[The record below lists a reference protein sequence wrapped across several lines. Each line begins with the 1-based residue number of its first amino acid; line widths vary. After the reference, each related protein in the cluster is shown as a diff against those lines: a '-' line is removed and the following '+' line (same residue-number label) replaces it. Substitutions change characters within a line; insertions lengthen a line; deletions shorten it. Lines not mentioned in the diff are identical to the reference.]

1 VENVIIK
8 FTADTTGLQ
17 PAVEQLKLIGKITDE
32 DARKIDEI
40 NQSQAKYLNTLKAT
54 TKEAGNFGDEM
65 ASIKAE
71 IQAGILEGVAEHFA
85 EMGKEM
91 EGAGKKSKTLKQELK
106 ELKTQ
111 IASGGLDAKQL
122 SEATKRAAELTDHLG
137 DVNQKIKALSS
148 DTKRIDAVVEGFR
161 GLAAGVAITQGA
173 IGLLG
178 GENEKVEKTLLKVQ
192 SAMALLTGIQEI
204 ANLAT
209 GEGILK
215 TTYLSV
221 AQRLAGKSA
230 TIMGVEIS
238 AAMAAATA
246 GISLIIAGI
255 AYLVVEMS
263 STEDSAKKIQ
273 ERLGKMYEKDAD
285 VYANVLK
292 KRQQLLQ
299 GSKDGELKALQ
310 IGYDQE
316 FRERKRAQ
324 KETGQSQ
331 KSFDAE
337 TKVNIELFNKQK
349 DDINTKYSDKE
360 KKDLKEKE
368 DEKLKIA
375 AKAQEEANKIALEN
389 VGLTE
394 ELRKNYYK
402 QLDIQI
408 EFNKTSQ
415 EIDDMYAKISQDK
428 RYQTS
433 EEIFSEIQK
442 QLKEQED
449 FAKNKAEIDI
459 AQTEQL
465 KKNTYKQLDIQK
477 EYQKSSLEIDEIYSR
492 IASEGRY
499 QTSEEIYAQV
509 EKELKDYEDL
519 KKKQTDIDTKYL
531 EEKAKKEEEY
541 RQLAK
546 QTALQMLENTASFAF
561 SQIEQN
567 LQQET
572 DLKVAAAE
580 EEQRKQLEGR
590 ELSASQQQAIER
602 NTQREIGRIKTEA
615 ARKQRQADITQAAV
629 NGAIAITRAYATMV
643 DPISA
648 SIVAIGI
655 GVTTGLQIAAIKNQ
669 PIPKFAK
676 GTKGVEGHGTDTS
689 DSILAY
695 LSKGE
700 MVIPTKTKESYF
712 PALDLIFDKKVSPS
726 IANELL
732 LEASKGNYNISHDY
746 NSPVYVNSSV
756 AIDYDKLDRLF
767 SKNKSTTNINMDESG
782 FRKFLITE
790 NGKNEYL
797 NKKFRK

>member
-1 VENVIIK
+1 MENVIIK

-17 PAVEQLKLIGKITDE
+17 PAVEQLKLIGKITEE

-161 GLAAGVAITQGA
+161 GLAGGVSVVTGA
-173 IGLLG
+173 MGLLG
-178 GENEKVEKTLLKVQ
+178 SENKELEKTLLKTQ
-192 SAMALLTGIQEI
+192 SAMAVLQGVQEL

-209 GEGILK
+209 GEGIVKNYALAA
-215 TTYLSV
+215 SERV
-221 AQRLAGKSA
+221 AAVASKVL
-230 TIMGVEIS
+230 GVEI
-238 AAMAAATA
+238 AASMAIATG
-246 GISLIIAGI
+246 GISLAVAALAFFIVN
-255 AYLVVEMS
+255 LDKSE
-263 STEDSAKKIQ
+263 EQAKKVQ
-273 ERLGKMYEKDAD
+273 ERMQKMYENDKTIYEAITQKRLE
-285 VYANVLK
+285 NLK
-292 KRQQLLQ
+292 KT
-299 GSKDGELKALQ
+299 KEGELKALELAYNMQ
-310 IGYDQE
+310 HEADLKNFGKGLMDQKAYNAKFQFQLE
-316 FRERKRAQ
+316 QYNAAKEEINQKWDEKEAKKLKEQQDKKAKLKASADAEALKKAEEEARKRA
-324 KETGQSQ
+324 E
-331 KSFDAE
+331 AE
-337 TKVNIELFNKQK
+337 
-349 DDINTKYSDKE
+349 
-360 KKDLKEKE
+360 
-368 DEKLKIA
+368 
-375 AKAQEEANKIALEN
+375 AKATEEANKRAMED
-389 VGLTE
+389 V
-394 ELRKNYYK
+394 
-402 QLDIQI
+402 DS
-408 EFNKTSQ
+408 TS
-415 EIDDMYAKISQDK
+415 
-428 RYQTS
+428 
-433 EEIFSEIQK
+433 
-442 QLKEQED
+442 
-449 FAKNKAEIDI
+449 
-459 AQTEQL
+459 QL
-465 KKNTYKQLDIQK
+465 KKNYYKQLDIQK

-519 KKKQTDIDTKYL
+519 KKKQSDIDTKYL

-541 RQLAK
+541 RELAK
-546 QTALQMLENTASFAF
+546 QTAFQMLENTASFAF

-572 DLKVAAAE
+572 DLKIAAAE

-676 GTKGVEGHGTDTS
+676 GTKGVEGPGTDTS

-756 AIDYDKLDRLF
+756 AIDYDKLDKLF

>member
-1 VENVIIK
+1 MENVIIK

-17 PAVEQLKLIGKITDE
+17 PAVEQLKLIGKITEE

-65 ASIKAE
+65 ASIKSE

-161 GLAAGVAITQGA
+161 GLAGGVSVVTGA
-173 IGLLG
+173 MGLLG
-178 GENEKVEKTLLKVQ
+178 SENKELEKTLLKTQ
-192 SAMALLTGIQEI
+192 SAMAMLQGVQEL

-209 GEGILK
+209 GEGIVKNYALAA
-215 TTYLSV
+215 SERV
-221 AQRLAGKSA
+221 AAVASKVL
-230 TIMGVEIS
+230 GVEI
-238 AAMAAATA
+238 AASMAIATG
-246 GISLIIAGI
+246 GISLAVAALAFFIVN
-255 AYLVVEMS
+255 LDKSE
-263 STEDSAKKIQ
+263 EQAKKVQ
-273 ERLGKMYEKDAD
+273 ERMQKMYENDKTIYEAITQKRLE
-285 VYANVLK
+285 NLK
-292 KRQQLLQ
+292 KT
-299 GSKDGELKALQ
+299 KEGELKALELAYNMQ
-310 IGYDQE
+310 HEADLKNFGKGLMDQKTYNAKFQFQLE
-316 FRERKRAQ
+316 QYNAAKEEINQKWDEKEAKKLKDQQDKKAKVKASADAEALKKAEEEARKRA
-324 KETGQSQ
+324 E
-331 KSFDAE
+331 AE
-337 TKVNIELFNKQK
+337 
-349 DDINTKYSDKE
+349 
-360 KKDLKEKE
+360 
-368 DEKLKIA
+368 
-375 AKAQEEANKIALEN
+375 AKATEEANKRAMED
-389 VGLTE
+389 V
-394 ELRKNYYK
+394 
-402 QLDIQI
+402 DA
-408 EFNKTSQ
+408 TS
-415 EIDDMYAKISQDK
+415 
-428 RYQTS
+428 
-433 EEIFSEIQK
+433 
-442 QLKEQED
+442 
-449 FAKNKAEIDI
+449 
-459 AQTEQL
+459 QL
-465 KKNTYKQLDIQK
+465 KKNYYKQLDIQK

-531 EEKAKKEEEY
+531 EEKAKKEEQY
-541 RQLAK
+541 RQLAQ
-546 QTALQMLENTASFAF
+546 QTAIQILENTASFAF

-602 NTQREIGRIKTEA
+602 NTQREIARIKTEA
-615 ARKQRQADITQAAV
+615 ARKQRQADVIQAGI
-629 NGAIAITRAYATMV
+629 NGAIAITKAYATM

-648 SIVAIGI
+648 SIAAIGI
-655 GVTTGLQIAAIKNQ
+655 ATLTALQIASIKNQ
-669 PIPKFAK
+669 PLPKFAK
-676 GTKGVEGHGTDTS
+676 GTKGVEGPGTDTS

>member
-17 PAVEQLKLIGKITDE
+17 PAVEQLKLIGKITEE

-161 GLAAGVAITQGA
+161 GLAGGVSVVTGA
-173 IGLLG
+173 MGLLG
-178 GENEKVEKTLLKVQ
+178 SENKELEKTLLKTQ
-192 SAMALLTGIQEI
+192 SAMALLQGVQEL

-209 GEGILK
+209 GEGIVKNYALAA
-215 TTYLSV
+215 SERV
-221 AQRLAGKSA
+221 AAVASKVL
-230 TIMGVEIS
+230 GVEI
-238 AAMAAATA
+238 AASMAIATG
-246 GISLIIAGI
+246 GISLAVAALAFFIVN
-255 AYLVVEMS
+255 LDKSE
-263 STEDSAKKIQ
+263 EQAKKVQ
-273 ERLGKMYEKDAD
+273 ERMQKMYENDKTIYEAITQKRLE
-285 VYANVLK
+285 NLK
-292 KRQQLLQ
+292 KT
-299 GSKDGELKALQ
+299 KEGELKALELAYNMQ
-310 IGYDQE
+310 HEADLKNFGKGLMDQKAYNAKFQFQLE
-316 FRERKRAQ
+316 QYNAAKEEINQKWDEKEAKKLKEQQDKKAKVKASADAEALKKAEEEARKRA
-324 KETGQSQ
+324 E
-331 KSFDAE
+331 AE
-337 TKVNIELFNKQK
+337 
-349 DDINTKYSDKE
+349 
-360 KKDLKEKE
+360 
-368 DEKLKIA
+368 
-375 AKAQEEANKIALEN
+375 AKATEEANKRAMED
-389 VGLTE
+389 V
-394 ELRKNYYK
+394 
-402 QLDIQI
+402 DA
-408 EFNKTSQ
+408 TS
-415 EIDDMYAKISQDK
+415 
-428 RYQTS
+428 
-433 EEIFSEIQK
+433 
-442 QLKEQED
+442 
-449 FAKNKAEIDI
+449 
-459 AQTEQL
+459 QL
-465 KKNTYKQLDIQK
+465 KKNYYKQLDIQK

-519 KKKQTDIDTKYL
+519 KKKQSDIDTKYL

-541 RQLAK
+541 RKLAQ
-546 QTALQMLENTASFAF
+546 QTAFQMLENAAAF
-561 SQIEQN
+561 TFNTIEQN

-602 NTQREIGRIKTEA
+602 NTQREIARIKTEA
-615 ARKQRQADITQAAV
+615 ARKQRQADVVQASI
-629 NGAIAITRAYATMV
+629 NGAIAITKAYATM

-648 SIVAIGI
+648 SIAAVGI
-655 GVTTGLQIAAIKNQ
+655 ATLTALQIASIKNQ

-676 GTKGVEGHGTDTS
+676 GTKGVEGPGTDTS

>member
-1 VENVIIK
+1 MENVIIK

-17 PAVEQLKLIGKITDE
+17 PAVDQLKLLGKISEE
-32 DARKIDEI
+32 DAKKIDEI

-54 TKEAGNFGDEM
+54 TKEAGNFSNEI
-65 ASIKAE
+65 SQLKSE
-71 IQAGILEGVAEHFA
+71 IQAGVLEGVAEHFA

-106 ELKTQ
+106 ELKAQ

-192 SAMALLTGIQEI
+192 SAMALLTGIQEV

-230 TIMGVEIS
+230 TIMGVEIT

-246 GISLIIAGI
+246 GISLIVAGI

-263 STEDSAKKIQ
+263 STEKSAKQIQ
-273 ERLGKMYEKDAD
+273 ERLGKMYEKDAE

-299 GSKDGELKALQ
+299 GSKEGELKALQ
-310 IGYDQE
+310 VGYDQE

-337 TKVNIELFNKQK
+337 TKVNIELFNKQR
-349 DDINTKYSDKE
+349 DEINQKWNEKE
-360 KKDLKEKE
+360 KKDLKDQQDKKA
-368 DEKLKIA
+368 KLKEKADAEALRKAEEEAQKKAEAI
-375 AKAQEEANKIALEN
+375 AKAEEEANKRAIEN
-389 VGLTE
+389 VG
-394 ELRKNYYK
+394 
-402 QLDIQI
+402 
-408 EFNKTSQ
+408 
-415 EIDDMYAKISQDK
+415 A
-428 RYQTS
+428 
-433 EEIFSEIQK
+433 
-442 QLKEQED
+442 
-449 FAKNKAEIDI
+449 
-459 AQTEQL
+459 TEQL
-465 KKNTYKQLDIQK
+465 QKNYYKQLDIQK
-477 EYQKSSLEIDEIYSR
+477 EYQKSSLEIDDMYAR
-492 IASEGRY
+492 IQSEGRY
-499 QTSEEIYAQV
+499 KTSEEIYGQI

-519 KKKQTDIDTKYL
+519 KKKQTDIDDKYL
-531 EEKAKKEEEY
+531 EEKAKKEEQY
-541 RQLAK
+541 RELAK
-546 QTALQMLENTASFAF
+546 QTALQMLENTAAFAF
-561 SQIEQN
+561 DQIEQN

-572 DLKVAAAE
+572 ELKIAAAE
-580 EEQRKQLEGR
+580 EELKKQMEGR
-590 ELSASQQQAIER
+590 ELSVAQQQALER
-602 NTQREIGRIKTEA
+602 QSQREIAKIKSDA
-615 ARKQRQADITQAAV
+615 ARKQRQADIVQASV
-629 NGAIAITRAYATMV
+629 NGALAVTKAFATM

-648 SIVAIGI
+648 SIAAIGI
-655 GVTTGLQIAAIKNQ
+655 GITTGLQIAAIKNQ
-669 PIPKFAK
+669 PLPKFAK
-676 GTKGVEGHGTDTS
+676 GTKGVEGGGTDTS

-732 LEASKGNYNISHDY
+732 IEASKGNYNISNDY
-746 NSPVYVNSSV
+746 NNPVYVNSSV
-756 AIDYDKLDRLF
+756 AIDYDRLDKLF
-767 SKNKSTTNINMDESG
+767 SRNKSTTNINMDEAG
-782 FRKFLITE
+782 FRKYVIAE
-790 NGKNEYL
+790 NVKTEYL
-797 NKKFRK
+797 NARFRK

>member
-17 PAVEQLKLIGKITDE
+17 PAVEQLKLIGKITEE

-161 GLAAGVAITQGA
+161 GLAGGVSVVTGA
-173 IGLLG
+173 MGLLG
-178 GENEKVEKTLLKVQ
+178 SENKELEKTLLKTQ
-192 SAMALLTGIQEI
+192 SAMAVLQGVQEL

-209 GEGILK
+209 GEGIVKNYALAA
-215 TTYLSV
+215 SERV
-221 AQRLAGKSA
+221 AAVASKVL
-230 TIMGVEIS
+230 GVEI
-238 AAMAAATA
+238 AASMAIATG
-246 GISLIIAGI
+246 GISLAVAALAFFIVN
-255 AYLVVEMS
+255 LDKSE
-263 STEDSAKKIQ
+263 EQAKKVQ
-273 ERLGKMYEKDAD
+273 ERMQKMYENDKTIYEAITQKRLE
-285 VYANVLK
+285 NLK
-292 KRQQLLQ
+292 KT
-299 GSKDGELKALQ
+299 KEGELKALELAYNMQ
-310 IGYDQE
+310 HEADLKNFGKGLMDQKAYNAKFQFQLE
-316 FRERKRAQ
+316 QYNAAKEEINQKWDEKEAKKLKEQQDKKAKLKASADAEALKKAEEEARKRA
-324 KETGQSQ
+324 E
-331 KSFDAE
+331 AE
-337 TKVNIELFNKQK
+337 
-349 DDINTKYSDKE
+349 
-360 KKDLKEKE
+360 
-368 DEKLKIA
+368 
-375 AKAQEEANKIALEN
+375 AKATEEANKRAMED
-389 VGLTE
+389 V
-394 ELRKNYYK
+394 
-402 QLDIQI
+402 DS
-408 EFNKTSQ
+408 TS
-415 EIDDMYAKISQDK
+415 
-428 RYQTS
+428 
-433 EEIFSEIQK
+433 
-442 QLKEQED
+442 
-449 FAKNKAEIDI
+449 
-459 AQTEQL
+459 QL
-465 KKNTYKQLDIQK
+465 KKNYYKQLDIQK

-519 KKKQTDIDTKYL
+519 KKKQSDIDTKYL

-541 RQLAK
+541 RELAK
-546 QTALQMLENTASFAF
+546 QTAFQMLENTASFAF

-572 DLKVAAAE
+572 DLKIAAAE

-676 GTKGVEGHGTDTS
+676 GTKGVEGPGTDTS

-756 AIDYDKLDRLF
+756 AIDYDKLDKLF

>member
-17 PAVEQLKLIGKITDE
+17 PAVEQLKLIGKITEE

-161 GLAAGVAITQGA
+161 GLAGGVSVVTGA
-173 IGLLG
+173 MGLLG
-178 GENEKVEKTLLKVQ
+178 SENKELEKTLLKTQ
-192 SAMALLTGIQEI
+192 SAMALLQGVQEL

-209 GEGILK
+209 GEGIVKNYALAA
-215 TTYLSV
+215 SERV
-221 AQRLAGKSA
+221 AAVASKVL
-230 TIMGVEIS
+230 GVEI
-238 AAMAAATA
+238 AASMAIATG
-246 GISLIIAGI
+246 GISLAVAALAFFIVN
-255 AYLVVEMS
+255 LDKSE
-263 STEDSAKKIQ
+263 EQAKKVQ
-273 ERLGKMYEKDAD
+273 ERMQKMYENDKTIYEAITQKRLE
-285 VYANVLK
+285 NLK
-292 KRQQLLQ
+292 KT
-299 GSKDGELKALQ
+299 KEGELKALELAYNMQ
-310 IGYDQE
+310 HEADLKNFGKGLMDQKAYNAKFQFQLE
-316 FRERKRAQ
+316 QYNAAKEEINQKWDEKEAKKLKEQQDKKAKVKASADAEALKKAEEEARKRA
-324 KETGQSQ
+324 E
-331 KSFDAE
+331 AE
-337 TKVNIELFNKQK
+337 
-349 DDINTKYSDKE
+349 
-360 KKDLKEKE
+360 
-368 DEKLKIA
+368 
-375 AKAQEEANKIALEN
+375 AKATEEANKRAMED
-389 VGLTE
+389 V
-394 ELRKNYYK
+394 
-402 QLDIQI
+402 DA
-408 EFNKTSQ
+408 TS
-415 EIDDMYAKISQDK
+415 
-428 RYQTS
+428 
-433 EEIFSEIQK
+433 
-442 QLKEQED
+442 
-449 FAKNKAEIDI
+449 
-459 AQTEQL
+459 QL
-465 KKNTYKQLDIQK
+465 KKNYYKQLDIQK

-519 KKKQTDIDTKYL
+519 KKKQSDIDTKYL

-541 RQLAK
+541 RKLAQ
-546 QTALQMLENTASFAF
+546 QTAFQMLENAAAF
-561 SQIEQN
+561 TFNTIEQN

-602 NTQREIGRIKTEA
+602 NTQREIARIKTEA
-615 ARKQRQADITQAAV
+615 ARKQRQADVVQASI
-629 NGAIAITRAYATMV
+629 NGAIAITKAYATM

-648 SIVAIGI
+648 SIAAVGI
-655 GVTTGLQIAAIKNQ
+655 ATLTGLQIAAIKNQ

-676 GTKGVEGHGTDTS
+676 GTKGVEGPGTDTS

>member
-17 PAVEQLKLIGKITDE
+17 PAVEQLKLIGKITEE

-91 EGAGKKSKTLKQELK
+91 EGAGKKSKTLKQELR
-106 ELKTQ
+106 ELKQQ

-122 SEATKRAAELTDHLG
+122 SEATKRAAELEDHLG
-137 DVNQKIKALSS
+137 DVQQKIKALSS
-148 DTKRIDAVVEGFR
+148 DTKRIDGVVEGFR
-161 GLAAGVAITQGA
+161 ALAAGVAITQGA

-192 SAMALLTGIQEI
+192 SAMALLTGVQEI
-204 ANLAT
+204 AKLVTDEN
-209 GEGILK
+209 ILK

-230 TIMGVEIS
+230 TIMGVEIT

-299 GSKDGELKALQ
+299 GSKEGELKALK

-316 FRERKRAQ
+316 FRERLRAQ

-337 TKVNIELFNKQK
+337 TRVNLELYNKQR
-349 DDINTKYSDKE
+349 DEINKKWDEKE
-360 KKDLKEKE
+360 KKDLKDQQEKKAKVKATADAE
-368 DEKLKIA
+368 ALKKA
-375 AKAQEEANKIALEN
+375 EEEARKRAEAEAKATEEANKRAMED
-389 VGLTE
+389 V
-394 ELRKNYYK
+394 
-402 QLDIQI
+402 DS
-408 EFNKTSQ
+408 TS
-415 EIDDMYAKISQDK
+415 
-428 RYQTS
+428 
-433 EEIFSEIQK
+433 
-442 QLKEQED
+442 
-449 FAKNKAEIDI
+449 
-459 AQTEQL
+459 QL
-465 KKNTYKQLDIQK
+465 KKNYYKQLDIQK

-541 RQLAK
+541 RQLAQ
-546 QTALQMLENTASFAF
+546 QTAFQILENTASFAF

-590 ELSASQQQAIER
+590 ELSAAQQQAIER
-602 NTQREIGRIKTEA
+602 NTQREIARIKTEA
-615 ARKQRQADITQAAV
+615 ARKQRQADVVQASI
-629 NGAIAITRAYATMV
+629 NGAIAITKAYATM

-648 SIVAIGI
+648 SIAAVGI
-655 GVTTGLQIAAIKNQ
+655 ATLTGLQIAAIKNQ

-676 GTKGVEGHGTDTS
+676 GTKGVEGPGTDTS

>member
-17 PAVEQLKLIGKITDE
+17 PAVEQLKLIGKITEE

-148 DTKRIDAVVEGFR
+148 DTKRIDGVVEGFR
-161 GLAAGVAITQGA
+161 ALAAGVAITQGA

-192 SAMALLTGIQEI
+192 SAMALLTGVQEI
-204 ANLAT
+204 AKLVTDEN
-209 GEGILK
+209 ILK

-299 GSKDGELKALQ
+299 GSKEGELKALK

-316 FRERKRAQ
+316 FRERLRAQ

-337 TKVNIELFNKQK
+337 TRVNLELYNKQR
-349 DDINTKYSDKE
+349 DEINKKWDEKE
-360 KKDLKEKE
+360 KKDLKDQQEKKAKVKATADAE
-368 DEKLKIA
+368 ALKKA
-375 AKAQEEANKIALEN
+375 EEEARKRAEAEAKATEEANKRAMED
-389 VGLTE
+389 V
-394 ELRKNYYK
+394 
-402 QLDIQI
+402 DS
-408 EFNKTSQ
+408 TS
-415 EIDDMYAKISQDK
+415 
-428 RYQTS
+428 
-433 EEIFSEIQK
+433 
-442 QLKEQED
+442 
-449 FAKNKAEIDI
+449 
-459 AQTEQL
+459 QL
-465 KKNTYKQLDIQK
+465 KKNYYKQLDIQK

-541 RQLAK
+541 RQLAQ
-546 QTALQMLENTASFAF
+546 QTAFQMLENAAAF
-561 SQIEQN
+561 TFSTIEQN

-602 NTQREIGRIKTEA
+602 NTQREIARIKTEA
-615 ARKQRQADITQAAV
+615 ARKQRQADVVQASI
-629 NGAIAITRAYATMV
+629 NGAIAITKAYATM

-648 SIVAIGI
+648 SIAAVGI
-655 GVTTGLQIAAIKNQ
+655 ATLTTLQIAAIKNQ

-676 GTKGVEGHGTDTS
+676 GTKGVEGPGTDTS

>member
-1 VENVIIK
+1 MENVIIK

-17 PAVEQLKLIGKITDE
+17 PAVDQLKLLGKISEE
-32 DARKIDEI
+32 DAKKIDEI

-54 TKEAGNFGDEM
+54 TKEAGNFSNEI
-65 ASIKAE
+65 SQLKSE
-71 IQAGILEGVAEHFA
+71 IQAGVLEGVAEHFA

-106 ELKTQ
+106 ELKAQ

-204 ANLAT
+204 SNLAT

-230 TIMGVEIS
+230 TIMGVEIT

-246 GISLIIAGI
+246 GISLLIAGV
-255 AYLVVEMS
+255 AYLVTELS
-263 STEDSAKKIQ
+263 STEKSAKQIQ
-273 ERLGKMYEKDAD
+273 ERLGKMYEKDAE

-299 GSKDGELKALQ
+299 GSQEGELKALKLA
-310 IGYDQE
+310 YDQE

-337 TKVNIELFNKQK
+337 TATNIELFNKQK
-349 DDINTKYSDKE
+349 DDIITKYAEKE

-375 AKAQEEANKIALEN
+375 AKAQEEANRIALEN

-433 EEIFSEIQK
+433 EEIYSEIQK

-449 FAKNKAEIDI
+449 FAKSKAEIDV
-459 AQTEQL
+459 ASTEQI
-465 KKNTYKQLDIQK
+465 KKNAYKQLDIQT
-477 EYQKSSLEIDEIYSR
+477 EYNKSVEEIDNMYAR
-492 IASEGRY
+492 IAAEGRY
-499 QTSEEIYAQV
+499 KTSEEIYAQI
-509 EKELKDYEDL
+509 EKELKEYEDL
-519 KKKQTDIDTKYL
+519 KKKQGEVDTKYL
-531 EEKAKKEEEY
+531 EEKAKKEEQY
-541 RQLAK
+541 RELAK
-546 QTALQMLENTASFAF
+546 QTALQMLENSAAFAF
-561 SQIEQN
+561 DQIEQN

-572 DLKVAAAE
+572 ELKIAAAE
-580 EEQRKQLEGR
+580 EELKKQMEGR
-590 ELSASQQQAIER
+590 ELSAAQQQALER
-602 NTQREIGRIKTEA
+602 QSQREIAKIKSDA
-615 ARKQRQADITQAAV
+615 ARKQRQADIVQASV
-629 NGAIAITRAYATMV
+629 NGALAITKAFATM

-648 SIVAIGI
+648 SIAAVGIGI
-655 GVTTGLQIAAIKNQ
+655 TTGLQIAAIKNQ
-669 PIPKFAK
+669 PLPKFAK
-676 GTKGVEGHGTDTS
+676 GTKGVEGPGTDTS

-732 LEASKGNYNISHDY
+732 IEASKGNYNISNDY
-746 NSPVYVNSSV
+746 NNPVYVNSSV
-756 AIDYDKLDRLF
+756 AIDYDRLDKLF
-767 SKNKSTTNINMDESG
+767 SRNKSTTNINMDEAG
-782 FRKFLITE
+782 FRKYVIAE
-790 NGKNEYL
+790 NVKTEYL
-797 NKKFRK
+797 NARFRK

>member
-1 VENVIIK
+1 MENVIIK

-17 PAVEQLKLIGKITDE
+17 PAVDQLKLLGKISEE

-54 TKEAGNFGDEM
+54 TKEAGNFSNEI
-65 ASIKAE
+65 SQLKSE
-71 IQAGILEGVAEHFA
+71 IQAGVLEGVAEHFA

-91 EGAGKKSKTLKQELK
+91 EVAGKKSKTLKQELK
-106 ELKTQ
+106 ELKSQ

-204 ANLAT
+204 SNLAT

-230 TIMGVEIS
+230 TIMGVEIT

-263 STEDSAKKIQ
+263 STEKSAKQIQ
-273 ERLGKMYEKDAD
+273 ERLGKMYEKDAE

-299 GSKDGELKALQ
+299 GSKEGELKALQ

-331 KSFDAE
+331 KSFDAD
-337 TKVNIELFNKQK
+337 TKVNIELFNKQR
-349 DDINTKYSDKE
+349 DEINQKWNDKE
-360 KKDLKEKE
+360 KKDLKDQQDKKA
-368 DEKLKIA
+368 KLKEKSDAEALRKAEEEAQKKAEAI
-375 AKAQEEANKIALEN
+375 AKAEEEANKRAMED
-389 VGLTE
+389 VG
-394 ELRKNYYK
+394 
-402 QLDIQI
+402 
-408 EFNKTSQ
+408 
-415 EIDDMYAKISQDK
+415 A
-428 RYQTS
+428 
-433 EEIFSEIQK
+433 
-442 QLKEQED
+442 
-449 FAKNKAEIDI
+449 
-459 AQTEQL
+459 TEQL
-465 KKNTYKQLDIQK
+465 QKNYYKQLDIQK
-477 EYQKSSLEIDEIYSR
+477 EYQKSSLEIDEMYAR
-492 IASEGRY
+492 IQAEGRY
-499 QTSEEIYAQV
+499 KTSEEIYGQI

-519 KKKQTDIDTKYL
+519 KKKQTDIDDKYL
-531 EEKAKKEEEY
+531 EEKAKKEAQY
-541 RQLAK
+541 RELAK
-546 QTALQMLENTASFAF
+546 QTALQMLENTAAF
-561 SQIEQN
+561 TFDQIEQN

-580 EEQRKQLEGR
+580 EEMQRQLQGR
-590 ELSASQQQAIER
+590 ELSAAQQQAIER
-602 NTQREIGRIKTEA
+602 QSQREIAKIKTDA
-615 ARKQRQADITQAAV
+615 ARKQRQADIVQAAV

-648 SIVAIGI
+648 SIAAIGI
-655 GVTTGLQIAAIKNQ
+655 GITTGLQIAAIKNQ
-669 PIPKFAK
+669 PLPKFAK
-676 GTKGVEGHGTDTS
+676 GTKGVEGAGTDTS

-732 LEASKGNYNISHDY
+732 IEASKGNYNISNDY
-746 NSPVYVNSSV
+746 NNPVYVNTS
-756 AIDYDKLDRLF
+756 APIDYERLDKLF
-767 SKNKSTTNINMDESG
+767 SKNKSTTNINMDEVG
-782 FRKFLITE
+782 FRKFVISE
-790 NGKNEYL
+790 NVKTEYL
-797 NKKFRK
+797 NARFRK

>member
-1 VENVIIK
+1 
-8 FTADTTGLQ
+8 
-17 PAVEQLKLIGKITDE
+17 
-32 DARKIDEI
+32 
-40 NQSQAKYLNTLKAT
+40 
-54 TKEAGNFGDEM
+54 
-65 ASIKAE
+65 
-71 IQAGILEGVAEHFA
+71 
-85 EMGKEM
+85 MGKEM

-285 VYANVLK
+285 VYANVLQ
-292 KRQQLLQ
+292 KRAQLLQ
-299 GSKDGELKALQ
+299 GSNDGELKALKLL
-310 IGYDQE
+310 YDQQ
-316 FRERKRAQ
+316 FRERLRAQ

-337 TKVNIELFNKQK
+337 TRVNLELYNKQR
-349 DDINTKYSDKE
+349 DEINKKWDEKE
-360 KKDLKEKE
+360 KKDLKDQQEKKAKVKATADAE
-368 DEKLKIA
+368 ALKKA
-375 AKAQEEANKIALEN
+375 EEEARKRAEAEAKATEEANKRAMED
-389 VGLTE
+389 V
-394 ELRKNYYK
+394 
-402 QLDIQI
+402 DS
-408 EFNKTSQ
+408 TS
-415 EIDDMYAKISQDK
+415 
-428 RYQTS
+428 
-433 EEIFSEIQK
+433 
-442 QLKEQED
+442 
-449 FAKNKAEIDI
+449 
-459 AQTEQL
+459 QL
-465 KKNTYKQLDIQK
+465 KKNYYKQLDIQK

-499 QTSEEIYAQV
+499 QTSEEIYGQV

-519 KKKQTDIDTKYL
+519 KKKQTEIDTKYL

-541 RQLAK
+541 RQLAQ
-546 QTALQMLENTASFAF
+546 QTAFQMLENATAFTF
-561 SQIEQN
+561 STIEQN

-615 ARKQRQADITQAAV
+615 ARKQRQADVVQASI
-629 NGAIAITRAYATMV
+629 NGAIAITKAYATM

-648 SIVAIGI
+648 SIAAVGI
-655 GVTTGLQIAAIKNQ
+655 ATLTGLQIAAIKNQ

-676 GTKGVEGHGTDTS
+676 GTKGVEGPGTDTS

>member
-1 VENVIIK
+1 MENVIIK

-17 PAVEQLKLIGKITDE
+17 PAVDQLKLLGKITDE

-40 NQSQAKYLNTLKAT
+40 NQSQARYLNTLKKT
-54 TKEAGNFGDEM
+54 TQEAGNFSDEM
-65 ASIKAE
+65 SHLKNE

-85 EMGKEM
+85 EMGVEM
-91 EGAGKKSKTLKQELK
+91 EKTAKKGKTLKQELRD
-106 ELKTQ
+106 LKTQ

-137 DVNQKIKALSS
+137 DVNDKIKALSS

-161 GLAAGVAITQGA
+161 GLAAGVAVTQGA
-173 IGLLG
+173 IGLMG
-178 GENEKVEKTLLKVQ
+178 DENKDLEKTLLKVQ
-192 SAMALLTGIQEI
+192 SAMAVLTGVQEL
-204 ANLAT
+204 AKLAT
-209 GEGILK
+209 DK
-215 TTYLSV
+215 NALSNLFLSTSEK
-221 AQRLAGKSA
+221 LAGKSA
-230 TIMGVEIS
+230 TVMGVEIS
-238 AAMAAATA
+238 AATAVATA
-246 GISLIIAGI
+246 GISLLVAGLAFLI
-255 AYLVVEMS
+255 TEMDNAGGRS
-263 STEDSAKKIQ
+263 Q
-273 ERLGKMYEKDAD
+273 QMNERLSKGYERDLEIYEK
-285 VYANVLK
+285 VLNRK
-292 KRQQLLQ
+292 LEKLKTSR
-299 GSKDGELKALQ
+299 DGELAALKITYDREQKEAERKYIKEGGTSEAFWKLQESSLEEYKYNVAEINKKWDEKEKNKLKEQQEKKAKLKA
-310 IGYDQE
+310 ISDAAALKKAE
-316 FRERKRAQ
+316 EEARKRA
-324 KETGQSQ
+324 E
-331 KSFDAE
+331 AE
-337 TKVNIELFNKQK
+337 
-349 DDINTKYSDKE
+349 
-360 KKDLKEKE
+360 
-368 DEKLKIA
+368 
-375 AKAQEEANKIALEN
+375 AKATEEANKRAMED
-389 VGLTE
+389 V
-394 ELRKNYYK
+394 
-402 QLDIQI
+402 DA
-408 EFNKTSQ
+408 TS
-415 EIDDMYAKISQDK
+415 
-428 RYQTS
+428 
-433 EEIFSEIQK
+433 
-442 QLKEQED
+442 
-449 FAKNKAEIDI
+449 
-459 AQTEQL
+459 QL
-465 KKNTYKQLDIQK
+465 KKNYYKQLDIQK

-541 RQLAK
+541 RKLAQ
-546 QTALQMLENTASFAF
+546 QTAIQILENTASFAF

-572 DLKVAAAE
+572 DLKIAAAE

-602 NTQREIGRIKTEA
+602 NTQREIARIKTEA
-615 ARKQRQADITQAAV
+615 ARKQRQADVVQASI
-629 NGAIAITRAYATMV
+629 NGAIAITKAYATM

-648 SIVAIGI
+648 SIAAVGI
-655 GVTTGLQIAAIKNQ
+655 ATLTGLQIAAIKNQ

-676 GTKGVEGHGTDTS
+676 GTKGVEGPGTDTS

>member
-1 VENVIIK
+1 MENVIIK

-17 PAVEQLKLIGKITDE
+17 PAVDQLKLLGKITDE

-40 NQSQAKYLNTLKAT
+40 NQSQARYLNTLKKT
-54 TKEAGNFGDEM
+54 TQEAGNFSDEM
-65 ASIKAE
+65 SHLKNE

-85 EMGKEM
+85 EMGVEM
-91 EGAGKKSKTLKQELK
+91 EKTAKKGKTLKQELK
-106 ELKTQ
+106 DLKTQ

-137 DVNQKIKALSS
+137 DVNDKIKALSS

-161 GLAAGVAITQGA
+161 GLAAGVAVTQGA
-173 IGLLG
+173 IGLMG
-178 GENEKVEKTLLKVQ
+178 DENKDLEKTLLKVQ
-192 SAMALLTGIQEI
+192 SAMAVLTGVQEL
-204 ANLAT
+204 AKLAT
-209 GEGILK
+209 DK
-215 TTYLSV
+215 NALSNLFLSTSEK
-221 AQRLAGKSA
+221 LAGKSA
-230 TIMGVEIS
+230 TVMGVEIS
-238 AAMAAATA
+238 AATAVATA
-246 GISLIIAGI
+246 GISLLVAGL
-255 AYLVVEMS
+255 AYLIMEMDNAGGRS
-263 STEDSAKKIQ
+263 QEMN
-273 ERLGKMYEKDAD
+273 ERLSKGYERDLEIYEK
-285 VYANVLK
+285 VLNRK
-292 KRQQLLQ
+292 LEKLKTSR
-299 GSKDGELKALQ
+299 DGELAALKISYDREQKEAERKYIKEGGTSEAFWKLQESNLEEYKYNVAEINKKWDEKEKNKLKEQQEKTAKLKAISDAAALKKA
-310 IGYDQE
+310 E
-316 FRERKRAQ
+316 EEARKRA
-324 KETGQSQ
+324 E
-331 KSFDAE
+331 AE
-337 TKVNIELFNKQK
+337 
-349 DDINTKYSDKE
+349 
-360 KKDLKEKE
+360 
-368 DEKLKIA
+368 
-375 AKAQEEANKIALEN
+375 AKATEEANKRAMED
-389 VGLTE
+389 V
-394 ELRKNYYK
+394 
-402 QLDIQI
+402 DA
-408 EFNKTSQ
+408 TS
-415 EIDDMYAKISQDK
+415 
-428 RYQTS
+428 
-433 EEIFSEIQK
+433 
-442 QLKEQED
+442 
-449 FAKNKAEIDI
+449 
-459 AQTEQL
+459 QL
-465 KKNTYKQLDIQK
+465 KKNYYKQLDIQK

-519 KKKQTDIDTKYL
+519 KKKQSDIDTKYL

-541 RQLAK
+541 RKLAQ
-546 QTALQMLENTASFAF
+546 QTAFQMLENAAAF
-561 SQIEQN
+561 TFSTIEQN

-602 NTQREIGRIKTEA
+602 NTQREIARIKTEA
-615 ARKQRQADITQAAV
+615 ARKQRQADVVQAGI
-629 NGAIAITRAYATMV
+629 NGAIAITKAYATM

-648 SIVAIGI
+648 SIAAVGI
-655 GVTTGLQIAAIKNQ
+655 ATLTALQIASIKNQ

-676 GTKGVEGHGTDTS
+676 GTKGVEGPGTDTS

>member
-1 VENVIIK
+1 MENVIIK

-17 PAVEQLKLIGKITDE
+17 PAVDQLKLLGKITDE

-91 EGAGKKSKTLKQELK
+91 EKTGKKTKTLKQELR
-106 ELKTQ
+106 ELKQQ

-122 SEATKRAAELTDHLG
+122 SEATKRAAELEDHLG

-148 DTKRIDAVVEGFR
+148 DTKRIDGVVEGFR
-161 GLAAGVAITQGA
+161 ALAAGVAITQGA

-192 SAMALLTGIQEI
+192 SAMALLTGVQEI
-204 ANLAT
+204 AKLVTDEN
-209 GEGILK
+209 ILK

-221 AQRLAGKSA
+221 AQGLAGKSA
-230 TIMGVEIS
+230 KIMGFEIT

-299 GSKDGELKALQ
+299 GSKEGELKALQ

-316 FRERKRAQ
+316 FRERLRAQ

-337 TKVNIELFNKQK
+337 TRVNLELYNKQR
-349 DDINTKYSDKE
+349 DEINKKWDEKE
-360 KKDLKEKE
+360 KKDLKDQQDKKAKVKATADAEA
-368 DEKLKIA
+368 LKKA
-375 AKAQEEANKIALEN
+375 EEEARKRAEAEAKATEEANKRAMED
-389 VGLTE
+389 V
-394 ELRKNYYK
+394 
-402 QLDIQI
+402 DS
-408 EFNKTSQ
+408 TS
-415 EIDDMYAKISQDK
+415 
-428 RYQTS
+428 
-433 EEIFSEIQK
+433 
-442 QLKEQED
+442 
-449 FAKNKAEIDI
+449 
-459 AQTEQL
+459 QL
-465 KKNTYKQLDIQK
+465 KKNYYKQLDIQK

-499 QTSEEIYAQV
+499 QTSEEIYSQV

-541 RQLAK
+541 RQLAQ
-546 QTALQMLENTASFAF
+546 QTAFQMLENAAAF
-561 SQIEQN
+561 TFSTIEQN

-580 EEQRKQLEGR
+580 AEMQMQLEGR
-590 ELSASQQQAIER
+590 ELSAAQQQAIER
-602 NTQREIGRIKTEA
+602 KTQAEINRIKTDA
-615 ARKQRQADITQAAV
+615 ARKQRQADIVQAGI
-629 NGAIAITRAYATMV
+629 NGALAITKAYATM

-648 SIVAIGI
+648 SIAAIGI
-655 GVTTGLQIAAIKNQ
+655 GVTTGLQVAAIKNA
-669 PIPKFAK
+669 PLPRFAK
-676 GTKGVEGHGTDTS
+676 GTKGVEGPGTKTS

-700 MVIPTKTKESYF
+700 MVIPTDTKESYF

-732 LEASKGNYNISHDY
+732 LEASKGNYNISTDY
-746 NSPVYVNSSV
+746 NNPVYVTNTTP
-756 AIDYDKLDRLF
+756 IDYNKLDKLF
-767 SKNKSTTNINMDESG
+767 SKNKSVTNINMDESG

-790 NGKNEYL
+790 NVKTEYL
-797 NKKFRK
+797 NKRFRK

>member
-1 VENVIIK
+1 
-8 FTADTTGLQ
+8 
-17 PAVEQLKLIGKITDE
+17 
-32 DARKIDEI
+32 
-40 NQSQAKYLNTLKAT
+40 
-54 TKEAGNFGDEM
+54 
-65 ASIKAE
+65 
-71 IQAGILEGVAEHFA
+71 
-85 EMGKEM
+85 
-91 EGAGKKSKTLKQELK
+91 
-106 ELKTQ
+106 
-111 IASGGLDAKQL
+111 
-122 SEATKRAAELTDHLG
+122 
-137 DVNQKIKALSS
+137 
-148 DTKRIDAVVEGFR
+148 
-161 GLAAGVAITQGA
+161 
-173 IGLLG
+173 
-178 GENEKVEKTLLKVQ
+178 
-192 SAMALLTGIQEI
+192 LLTGVQEI

-209 GEGILK
+209 GDGIVK

-285 VYANVLK
+285 VYANVLQ
-292 KRQQLLQ
+292 KRAQLLQ
-299 GSKDGELKALQ
+299 GSNDGELKALKLL
-310 IGYDQE
+310 YDQQ
-316 FRERKRAQ
+316 FRERLRAQ

-337 TKVNIELFNKQK
+337 TRVNLELYNKQR
-349 DDINTKYSDKE
+349 DEINKKWDEKE
-360 KKDLKEKE
+360 KKDLKDQQEKKAKVKATADAE
-368 DEKLKIA
+368 ALKKA
-375 AKAQEEANKIALEN
+375 EEEARKRAEAEAKATEEANKRAMED
-389 VGLTE
+389 V
-394 ELRKNYYK
+394 
-402 QLDIQI
+402 DS
-408 EFNKTSQ
+408 TS
-415 EIDDMYAKISQDK
+415 
-428 RYQTS
+428 
-433 EEIFSEIQK
+433 
-442 QLKEQED
+442 
-449 FAKNKAEIDI
+449 
-459 AQTEQL
+459 QL
-465 KKNTYKQLDIQK
+465 KKNYYKQLDIQK

-499 QTSEEIYAQV
+499 QTSEEIYSQV

-541 RQLAK
+541 RQLAQ
-546 QTALQMLENTASFAF
+546 QTAIQILENTASFAF

-602 NTQREIGRIKTEA
+602 NTQREIARIKTEA
-615 ARKQRQADITQAAV
+615 ARKQRQADVVQASI
-629 NGAIAITRAYATMV
+629 NGAIAITKAYATM

-648 SIVAIGI
+648 SIAAVGI
-655 GVTTGLQIAAIKNQ
+655 ATLTGLQIAAIKNQ

-676 GTKGVEGHGTDTS
+676 GTKGVEGPGTDTS

-746 NSPVYVNSSV
+746 NSPVYVNTSV

>member
-1 VENVIIK
+1 MENVIIK

-17 PAVEQLKLIGKITDE
+17 PAVEQLKLIGKITEE

-161 GLAAGVAITQGA
+161 GLAGGVSVVTGA
-173 IGLLG
+173 MGLLG
-178 GENEKVEKTLLKVQ
+178 SENKELEKTLLKTQ
-192 SAMALLTGIQEI
+192 SAMAMLQGVQEL

-209 GEGILK
+209 GEGIVKNYALAA
-215 TTYLSV
+215 SERV
-221 AQRLAGKSA
+221 AAVASKVL
-230 TIMGVEIS
+230 GVEI
-238 AAMAAATA
+238 AASMAIATG
-246 GISLIIAGI
+246 GISLAVAALAFFIVN
-255 AYLVVEMS
+255 LDKSE
-263 STEDSAKKIQ
+263 EQAKKVQ
-273 ERLGKMYEKDAD
+273 ERMQKMYENDKTIYEAITQKRLE
-285 VYANVLK
+285 NLK
-292 KRQQLLQ
+292 KT
-299 GSKDGELKALQ
+299 KEGELKALELAYNMQ
-310 IGYDQE
+310 HEADLKNFGKGLMDQKAYNAKFQFQLE
-316 FRERKRAQ
+316 QYNAAKEEINQKWDEKEAKKLKEQQDKKAKVKASADAEALKKAEEEARKRA
-324 KETGQSQ
+324 E
-331 KSFDAE
+331 AE
-337 TKVNIELFNKQK
+337 
-349 DDINTKYSDKE
+349 
-360 KKDLKEKE
+360 
-368 DEKLKIA
+368 
-375 AKAQEEANKIALEN
+375 AKATEEANKRA
-389 VGLTE
+389 
-394 ELRKNYYK
+394 
-402 QLDIQI
+402 I
-408 EFNKTSQ
+408 EDVDATS
-415 EIDDMYAKISQDK
+415 
-428 RYQTS
+428 
-433 EEIFSEIQK
+433 
-442 QLKEQED
+442 
-449 FAKNKAEIDI
+449 
-459 AQTEQL
+459 QL
-465 KKNTYKQLDIQK
+465 KKNYYKQLDIQK

-519 KKKQTDIDTKYL
+519 KKKQSDIDTKYL

-541 RQLAK
+541 RQLAQ
-546 QTALQMLENTASFAF
+546 QTAFQMLENAAAF
-561 SQIEQN
+561 TFSTIEQN

-602 NTQREIGRIKTEA
+602 NTQREIARIKTEA
-615 ARKQRQADITQAAV
+615 ARKQRQADVVQAGI
-629 NGAIAITRAYATMV
+629 NGAIAITKAYATM

-648 SIVAIGI
+648 SIAAVGI
-655 GVTTGLQIAAIKNQ
+655 ATLTALQIASIKNQ

-676 GTKGVEGHGTDTS
+676 GTKGVEGPGTDTS

>member
-17 PAVEQLKLIGKITDE
+17 PAVEQLKLIGKITEE

-161 GLAAGVAITQGA
+161 GLAGGVSVVTGA
-173 IGLLG
+173 MGLLG
-178 GENEKVEKTLLKVQ
+178 SENKELEKTLLKTQ
-192 SAMALLTGIQEI
+192 SAMAMLQGVQEL

-209 GEGILK
+209 GEGIVKNYALAA
-215 TTYLSV
+215 SERV
-221 AQRLAGKSA
+221 AAVASKVL
-230 TIMGVEIS
+230 GVEI
-238 AAMAAATA
+238 AASMAIATG
-246 GISLIIAGI
+246 GISLAVAALAFFIVN
-255 AYLVVEMS
+255 LDKSE
-263 STEDSAKKIQ
+263 EQAKKVQ
-273 ERLGKMYEKDAD
+273 ERMQKMYENDKTIYEAITQKRLE
-285 VYANVLK
+285 NLK
-292 KRQQLLQ
+292 KT
-299 GSKDGELKALQ
+299 KEGELKALEIAYNMQ
-310 IGYDQE
+310 HDADLKQFGKGLMDQKLYNAKFQFQLE
-316 FRERKRAQ
+316 EYNAAKEEINKKWDEKEAKKLKEQQDKKAKVKASADAEALKKAEEEARKRA
-324 KETGQSQ
+324 E
-331 KSFDAE
+331 AE
-337 TKVNIELFNKQK
+337 
-349 DDINTKYSDKE
+349 
-360 KKDLKEKE
+360 
-368 DEKLKIA
+368 
-375 AKAQEEANKIALEN
+375 AKATEEANKRAMED
-389 VGLTE
+389 V
-394 ELRKNYYK
+394 
-402 QLDIQI
+402 DA
-408 EFNKTSQ
+408 TS
-415 EIDDMYAKISQDK
+415 
-428 RYQTS
+428 
-433 EEIFSEIQK
+433 
-442 QLKEQED
+442 
-449 FAKNKAEIDI
+449 
-459 AQTEQL
+459 QL
-465 KKNTYKQLDIQK
+465 KKNYYKQLDIQK

-519 KKKQTDIDTKYL
+519 KKKQSDIDTKYL

-541 RQLAK
+541 RKLAQ
-546 QTALQMLENTASFAF
+546 QTAFQMLENAAAF
-561 SQIEQN
+561 TFSTIEQN

-602 NTQREIGRIKTEA
+602 NTQREIARIKTEA
-615 ARKQRQADITQAAV
+615 ARKQRQADVVQAAI
-629 NGAIAITRAYATMV
+629 NGAIAITKAYATM

-648 SIVAIGI
+648 SIAAVGI
-655 GVTTGLQIAAIKNQ
+655 ATLTALQIASIKNQ
-669 PIPKFAK
+669 PLPKFAK
-676 GTKGVEGHGTDTS
+676 GTKGVEGPGTDTS

-746 NSPVYVNSSV
+746 NSPMYVNSSV

>member
-17 PAVEQLKLIGKITDE
+17 PAVEQLKLIGKITEE

-161 GLAAGVAITQGA
+161 GLAGGVSVVTGA
-173 IGLLG
+173 MGLLG
-178 GENEKVEKTLLKVQ
+178 SENKELEKTLLKTQ
-192 SAMALLTGIQEI
+192 SAMAVLQGVQEL

-209 GEGILK
+209 GEGIVKNYALAA
-215 TTYLSV
+215 SERV
-221 AQRLAGKSA
+221 AAVASKVL
-230 TIMGVEIS
+230 GVEI
-238 AAMAAATA
+238 AASMAIATG
-246 GISLIIAGI
+246 GISLAVAALAFFIVN
-255 AYLVVEMS
+255 LDKSE
-263 STEDSAKKIQ
+263 EQAKKVQ
-273 ERLGKMYEKDAD
+273 ERMQKMYENDKTIYEAITQKRLE
-285 VYANVLK
+285 NLK
-292 KRQQLLQ
+292 KT
-299 GSKDGELKALQ
+299 KEGELKALELAYNMQ
-310 IGYDQE
+310 HEADLKNFGKGLMSQKAYNAKFQLQLEQYNTAKEEINNKWDEKEAKKLKEQQDKKAKVKATADAE
-316 FRERKRAQ
+316 ALKKAEEEARKRA
-324 KETGQSQ
+324 E
-331 KSFDAE
+331 AE
-337 TKVNIELFNKQK
+337 
-349 DDINTKYSDKE
+349 
-360 KKDLKEKE
+360 
-368 DEKLKIA
+368 
-375 AKAQEEANKIALEN
+375 AKATEEANKRAMED
-389 VGLTE
+389 V
-394 ELRKNYYK
+394 
-402 QLDIQI
+402 DS
-408 EFNKTSQ
+408 TS
-415 EIDDMYAKISQDK
+415 
-428 RYQTS
+428 
-433 EEIFSEIQK
+433 
-442 QLKEQED
+442 
-449 FAKNKAEIDI
+449 
-459 AQTEQL
+459 QL
-465 KKNTYKQLDIQK
+465 KKNYYKQLDIQK

-499 QTSEEIYAQV
+499 QTSEEIYSQV

-541 RQLAK
+541 RQLAQ
-546 QTALQMLENTASFAF
+546 QTAIQILENTASFAF

-602 NTQREIGRIKTEA
+602 NTQREIARIKTEA
-615 ARKQRQADITQAAV
+615 ARKQRQADVVQAGI
-629 NGAIAITRAYATMV
+629 NGAIAITKAYATM

-648 SIVAIGI
+648 SIAAVGI
-655 GVTTGLQIAAIKNQ
+655 ATLTALQIASIKNQ

-676 GTKGVEGHGTDTS
+676 GTKGVEGPGTDTS

>member
-17 PAVEQLKLIGKITDE
+17 PAVEQLKLIGKITEE

-148 DTKRIDAVVEGFR
+148 DTKKIDAVVEGFR

-299 GSKDGELKALQ
+299 GSKEGELKALK

-316 FRERKRAQ
+316 FRERLRAQ

-337 TKVNIELFNKQK
+337 TRVNLELYNKQR
-349 DDINTKYSDKE
+349 DEINKKWDEKE
-360 KKDLKEKE
+360 KKDLKDQQEKKAKVKATADAE
-368 DEKLKIA
+368 ALKKA
-375 AKAQEEANKIALEN
+375 EEEARKRAEAEAKATEEANKRAMED
-389 VGLTE
+389 V
-394 ELRKNYYK
+394 
-402 QLDIQI
+402 DS
-408 EFNKTSQ
+408 TS
-415 EIDDMYAKISQDK
+415 
-428 RYQTS
+428 
-433 EEIFSEIQK
+433 
-442 QLKEQED
+442 
-449 FAKNKAEIDI
+449 
-459 AQTEQL
+459 QL
-465 KKNTYKQLDIQK
+465 KKNYYKQLDIQK

-541 RQLAK
+541 RQLAQ
-546 QTALQMLENTASFAF
+546 QTAFQILENTASFAF

-572 DLKVAAAE
+572 DLKIAAAE

-602 NTQREIGRIKTEA
+602 NTQREIARIKTEA
-615 ARKQRQADITQAAV
+615 ARKQRQADVVQASI
-629 NGAIAITRAYATMV
+629 NGAIAITKAYATM

-648 SIVAIGI
+648 SIAAVGI
-655 GVTTGLQIAAIKNQ
+655 ATLTGLQIAAIKNQ

-676 GTKGVEGHGTDTS
+676 GTKGVEGPGTDTS

>member
-1 VENVIIK
+1 MENVIIK

-17 PAVEQLKLIGKITDE
+17 PAVDQLKLLGKISEE

-54 TKEAGNFGDEM
+54 TKEAGNFSNEI
-65 ASIKAE
+65 SQLKSE
-71 IQAGILEGVAEHFA
+71 IQAGVLEGVAEHFA

-91 EGAGKKSKTLKQELK
+91 EVAGKKSKTLKQELK
-106 ELKTQ
+106 ELKSQ

-204 ANLAT
+204 SNLAT

-230 TIMGVEIS
+230 TIMGVEIT

-246 GISLIIAGI
+246 GISLIVAGI

-263 STEDSAKKIQ
+263 STEKSAKQIQ
-273 ERLGKMYEKDAD
+273 ERLGKMYEKDAE

-299 GSKDGELKALQ
+299 GSKEGELKALQ
-310 IGYDQE
+310 VGYDQE

-337 TKVNIELFNKQK
+337 TKVNIELFNKQR
-349 DDINTKYSDKE
+349 DEINQKWNDKE
-360 KKDLKEKE
+360 KKDLKDQQDKKA
-368 DEKLKIA
+368 KLKEKSDAEALRKAEEEAQKKAEAI
-375 AKAQEEANKIALEN
+375 AKAEEEANKRAMED
-389 VGLTE
+389 VG
-394 ELRKNYYK
+394 
-402 QLDIQI
+402 
-408 EFNKTSQ
+408 
-415 EIDDMYAKISQDK
+415 A
-428 RYQTS
+428 
-433 EEIFSEIQK
+433 
-442 QLKEQED
+442 
-449 FAKNKAEIDI
+449 
-459 AQTEQL
+459 TEQL
-465 KKNTYKQLDIQK
+465 QKNYYKQLDIQK
-477 EYQKSSLEIDEIYSR
+477 EYQKSSLEIDDMYAR
-492 IASEGRY
+492 IAAEGRY
-499 QTSEEIYAQV
+499 KTSEEIYAQI
-509 EKELKDYEDL
+509 EKELKEYEDL
-519 KKKQTDIDTKYL
+519 KKKQGEVDTKYL
-531 EEKAKKEEEY
+531 EEKAKKEAQY
-541 RQLAK
+541 RELAK
-546 QTALQMLENTASFAF
+546 QTALQMLENTAAF
-561 SQIEQN
+561 TFDTIQQN

-580 EEQRKQLEGR
+580 EEMQRQLQGR
-590 ELSASQQQAIER
+590 ELSAAQQQAIER
-602 NTQREIGRIKTEA
+602 QSQREIAKIKTDA
-615 ARKQRQADITQAAV
+615 ARKQRQADIVQAAV
-629 NGAIAITRAYATMV
+629 NGAIAITKAYATM

-648 SIVAIGI
+648 SIAAIGI
-655 GVTTGLQIAAIKNQ
+655 GITTGLQIASIKNQ
-669 PIPKFAK
+669 PLPKFAK
-676 GTKGVEGHGTDTS
+676 GTKGVEGAGTDTS

-732 LEASKGNYNISHDY
+732 IEASKGNYNISNDY
-746 NSPVYVNSSV
+746 NNPVYVNTS
-756 AIDYDKLDRLF
+756 APIDYERLDKLF
-767 SKNKSTTNINMDESG
+767 SKNKSTTNINMDEVG
-782 FRKFLITE
+782 FRKFVISE
-790 NGKNEYL
+790 NVKTEYL
-797 NKKFRK
+797 NARFRK

>member
-1 VENVIIK
+1 MENVIIK

-17 PAVEQLKLIGKITDE
+17 PAVEQLKLIGKITEE
-32 DARKIDEI
+32 DAKKIDEI

-161 GLAAGVAITQGA
+161 GLAGGVSVVTGA
-173 IGLLG
+173 MGLLG
-178 GENEKVEKTLLKVQ
+178 SENKELEKTLLKTQ
-192 SAMALLTGIQEI
+192 SAMAMLQGVQEL

-209 GEGILK
+209 GEGIVKNYALAA
-215 TTYLSV
+215 SERV
-221 AQRLAGKSA
+221 AAVASKVL
-230 TIMGVEIS
+230 GVEI
-238 AAMAAATA
+238 AASMAIATG
-246 GISLIIAGI
+246 GISLAVAALAFFIVN
-255 AYLVVEMS
+255 LDKSE
-263 STEDSAKKIQ
+263 EQAKKVQ
-273 ERLGKMYEKDAD
+273 ERMQKMYENDKTIYEAITQKRLE
-285 VYANVLK
+285 NLK
-292 KRQQLLQ
+292 KT
-299 GSKDGELKALQ
+299 KEGELKALELAYNMQ
-310 IGYDQE
+310 HEADLKNFGKGLMDQKAYNAKFQFQLE
-316 FRERKRAQ
+316 QYNAAKEEINQKWDEKEAKKLKDQQDKKAKVKASADAEALKKAEEEARKRA
-324 KETGQSQ
+324 E
-331 KSFDAE
+331 AE
-337 TKVNIELFNKQK
+337 
-349 DDINTKYSDKE
+349 
-360 KKDLKEKE
+360 
-368 DEKLKIA
+368 
-375 AKAQEEANKIALEN
+375 AKATEEANKRAMED
-389 VGLTE
+389 V
-394 ELRKNYYK
+394 
-402 QLDIQI
+402 DA
-408 EFNKTSQ
+408 TS
-415 EIDDMYAKISQDK
+415 
-428 RYQTS
+428 
-433 EEIFSEIQK
+433 
-442 QLKEQED
+442 
-449 FAKNKAEIDI
+449 
-459 AQTEQL
+459 QL
-465 KKNTYKQLDIQK
+465 KKNYYKQLDIQK

-519 KKKQTDIDTKYL
+519 KKKQSDIDTKYL

-541 RQLAK
+541 RKLAQ
-546 QTALQMLENTASFAF
+546 QTAFQMLENAAAF
-561 SQIEQN
+561 TFSTIEQN

-602 NTQREIGRIKTEA
+602 NTQREIARIKTEA
-615 ARKQRQADITQAAV
+615 ARKQRQADVVQAGI
-629 NGAIAITRAYATMV
+629 NGAIAITKAYATM

-648 SIVAIGI
+648 SIAAVGI
-655 GVTTGLQIAAIKNQ
+655 ATLTALQIASIKNQ

-676 GTKGVEGHGTDTS
+676 GTKGVEGPGTDTS

>member
-17 PAVEQLKLIGKITDE
+17 PAVEQLKLIGKITEE

-204 ANLAT
+204 SNLAT

-285 VYANVLK
+285 VYANVLQ
-292 KRQQLLQ
+292 KRAQLLQ
-299 GSKDGELKALQ
+299 GSNEGELKALKLL
-310 IGYDQE
+310 YDQQ
-316 FRERKRAQ
+316 FRERLRAQ

-337 TKVNIELFNKQK
+337 TRVNLELYNKQR
-349 DDINTKYSDKE
+349 DEINKKWDEKE
-360 KKDLKEKE
+360 KKDLKDQQDKKA
-368 DEKLKIA
+368 KLKA
-375 AKAQEEANKIALEN
+375 SADAEALKKAEEEARKRAEAEAKATEEANKKAMED
-389 VGLTE
+389 V
-394 ELRKNYYK
+394 
-402 QLDIQI
+402 DA
-408 EFNKTSQ
+408 TS
-415 EIDDMYAKISQDK
+415 
-428 RYQTS
+428 
-433 EEIFSEIQK
+433 
-442 QLKEQED
+442 
-449 FAKNKAEIDI
+449 
-459 AQTEQL
+459 QL
-465 KKNTYKQLDIQK
+465 KKNYYKQLDIQK

-519 KKKQTDIDTKYL
+519 KKKQSDIDTKYL

-541 RQLAK
+541 RKLAQ
-546 QTALQMLENTASFAF
+546 QTAFQMLENAAAF
-561 SQIEQN
+561 TFSTIEQN

-602 NTQREIGRIKTEA
+602 NTQREIARIKTEA
-615 ARKQRQADITQAAV
+615 ARKQRQADVVQAGI
-629 NGAIAITRAYATMV
+629 NGAIAITKAYATM

-648 SIVAIGI
+648 SIAAVGI
-655 GVTTGLQIAAIKNQ
+655 ATLTALQIASIKNQ

-676 GTKGVEGHGTDTS
+676 GTKGVEGPGTDTS

>member
-17 PAVEQLKLIGKITDE
+17 PAVDQLKLLGKISEE
-32 DARKIDEI
+32 DAKKIDEI

-54 TKEAGNFGDEM
+54 TKEAGNFSNEI
-65 ASIKAE
+65 SQLKSE
-71 IQAGILEGVAEHFA
+71 IQAGVLEGVAEHFA

-91 EGAGKKSKTLKQELK
+91 EVAGKKSKTLKQELK
-106 ELKTQ
+106 ELKAQ

-230 TIMGVEIS
+230 TIMGVEIT

-246 GISLIIAGI
+246 GISLIVAGI

-263 STEDSAKKIQ
+263 STEKSAKQIQ
-273 ERLGKMYEKDAD
+273 ERLGKMYEKDAE

-299 GSKDGELKALQ
+299 GSREGELKALQ
-310 IGYDQE
+310 VGYDQE

-337 TKVNIELFNKQK
+337 TKVNIELFNKQR
-349 DDINTKYSDKE
+349 DEINQKWNEKE
-360 KKDLKEKE
+360 KKDLKDQQDKKA
-368 DEKLKIA
+368 KLKEKADAEALRKAEEEAQKKAEAI
-375 AKAQEEANKIALEN
+375 AKAEEEANKRAIED

-394 ELRKNYYK
+394 QLQKNY
-402 QLDIQI
+402 
-408 EFNKTSQ
+408 
-415 EIDDMYAKISQDK
+415 
-428 RYQTS
+428 
-433 EEIFSEIQK
+433 
-442 QLKEQED
+442 
-449 FAKNKAEIDI
+449 
-459 AQTEQL
+459 
-465 KKNTYKQLDIQK
+465 YKQLDIQK
-477 EYQKSSLEIDEIYSR
+477 EYQKSSLEIDEMYAR
-492 IASEGRY
+492 IQSEGRY
-499 QTSEEIYAQV
+499 KTSEEIYGQI

-519 KKKQTDIDTKYL
+519 KKKQTDIDDKYL
-531 EEKAKKEEEY
+531 EEKAKKEEQY
-541 RQLAK
+541 RELAK
-546 QTALQMLENTASFAF
+546 QTALQMLENTAAFAF
-561 SQIEQN
+561 DQIEQN

-572 DLKVAAAE
+572 ELKIAAAE
-580 EEQRKQLEGR
+580 EELKKQMEGR
-590 ELSASQQQAIER
+590 ELSAAQQQALER
-602 NTQREIGRIKTEA
+602 QSQREIAKIKSDA
-615 ARKQRQADITQAAV
+615 ARKQRQADIVQAAV
-629 NGAIAITRAYATMV
+629 NGALAITRAYATMV

-648 SIVAIGI
+648 SIAAVGI
-655 GVTTGLQIAAIKNQ
+655 GVVTGLQIAAIKNQ
-669 PIPKFAK
+669 PLPKFAK
-676 GTKGVEGHGTDTS
+676 GTKGVEGAGTDTS

-732 LEASKGNYNISHDY
+732 IEASKGNYNISNDY
-746 NSPVYVNSSV
+746 NNPVYVNSSV
-756 AIDYDKLDRLF
+756 AIDYDRLDKLF
-767 SKNKSTTNINMDESG
+767 SRNKSTTNINMDEAG
-782 FRKFLITE
+782 FRKYVIAE
-790 NGKNEYL
+790 NVKTEYL
-797 NKKFRK
+797 NARFRK

>member
-17 PAVEQLKLIGKITDE
+17 PAVEQLKLIGKITEE

-65 ASIKAE
+65 ASIKSE

-161 GLAAGVAITQGA
+161 GLAGGVSIVTGA
-173 IGLLG
+173 MGLLG
-178 GENEKVEKTLLKVQ
+178 SENKELEKTLLKTQ
-192 SAMALLTGIQEI
+192 SAMALLQGVQEL

-209 GEGILK
+209 GEGIVKNYALAA
-215 TTYLSV
+215 SERV
-221 AQRLAGKSA
+221 AAVASKVL
-230 TIMGVEIS
+230 GVEI
-238 AAMAAATA
+238 AASMAIATG
-246 GISLIIAGI
+246 GISLAVAALAFFIVN
-255 AYLVVEMS
+255 LDKSE
-263 STEDSAKKIQ
+263 EQAKKVQ
-273 ERLGKMYEKDAD
+273 ERMQKMYENDKTIYEAITQKRLE
-285 VYANVLK
+285 NLK
-292 KRQQLLQ
+292 KT
-299 GSKDGELKALQ
+299 KEGELKALELAYNMQ
-310 IGYDQE
+310 HEADLKNFGKGLMDQKAYNAKFQFQLE
-316 FRERKRAQ
+316 QYNAAKEEINQKWDEKEAKKLKEQQDKKAKVKASADAEALKKAEEEARKRA
-324 KETGQSQ
+324 E
-331 KSFDAE
+331 AE
-337 TKVNIELFNKQK
+337 
-349 DDINTKYSDKE
+349 
-360 KKDLKEKE
+360 
-368 DEKLKIA
+368 
-375 AKAQEEANKIALEN
+375 AKATEEANKRAMED
-389 VGLTE
+389 V
-394 ELRKNYYK
+394 
-402 QLDIQI
+402 DA
-408 EFNKTSQ
+408 TS
-415 EIDDMYAKISQDK
+415 
-428 RYQTS
+428 
-433 EEIFSEIQK
+433 
-442 QLKEQED
+442 
-449 FAKNKAEIDI
+449 
-459 AQTEQL
+459 QL
-465 KKNTYKQLDIQK
+465 KKNYYKQLDIQK

-655 GVTTGLQIAAIKNQ
+655 GVTTALQIAAIKNQ

-676 GTKGVEGHGTDTS
+676 GTKGVEGPGTDTS

>member
-17 PAVEQLKLIGKITDE
+17 PAVEQLKLIGKITEE

-161 GLAAGVAITQGA
+161 GLAGGVSVVTGA
-173 IGLLG
+173 MGLLG
-178 GENEKVEKTLLKVQ
+178 SENKELEKTLLKTQ
-192 SAMALLTGIQEI
+192 SAMAMLQGVQEL

-209 GEGILK
+209 GEGIVKNYALAA
-215 TTYLSV
+215 SERV
-221 AQRLAGKSA
+221 AAVASKVL
-230 TIMGVEIS
+230 GVEI
-238 AAMAAATA
+238 AASMAIATG
-246 GISLIIAGI
+246 GISLAVAALAFFIVN
-255 AYLVVEMS
+255 LDKSE
-263 STEDSAKKIQ
+263 EQAKKVQ
-273 ERLGKMYEKDAD
+273 ERMQKMYENDKTIYEAITQKRLE
-285 VYANVLK
+285 NLK
-292 KRQQLLQ
+292 KT
-299 GSKDGELKALQ
+299 KEGELKALELAYNMQ
-310 IGYDQE
+310 HEADLKNFGKGLMDQKAYNAKFQFQLE
-316 FRERKRAQ
+316 QYNAAKEEINQKWDEKEAKKLKEQQDKKAKVKASADAEALKKAEEEARKRA
-324 KETGQSQ
+324 E
-331 KSFDAE
+331 AE
-337 TKVNIELFNKQK
+337 
-349 DDINTKYSDKE
+349 
-360 KKDLKEKE
+360 
-368 DEKLKIA
+368 
-375 AKAQEEANKIALEN
+375 AKATEEANKRAMED
-389 VGLTE
+389 V
-394 ELRKNYYK
+394 
-402 QLDIQI
+402 DA
-408 EFNKTSQ
+408 TS
-415 EIDDMYAKISQDK
+415 
-428 RYQTS
+428 
-433 EEIFSEIQK
+433 
-442 QLKEQED
+442 
-449 FAKNKAEIDI
+449 
-459 AQTEQL
+459 QL
-465 KKNTYKQLDIQK
+465 KKNYYKQLDIQK

-519 KKKQTDIDTKYL
+519 KKKQSDIDTKYL

-541 RQLAK
+541 RKLAQ
-546 QTALQMLENTASFAF
+546 QTAFQMLENAAAF
-561 SQIEQN
+561 TFSTIEQN

-602 NTQREIGRIKTEA
+602 NTQREIARIKTEA
-615 ARKQRQADITQAAV
+615 ARKQRQADVVQAGI
-629 NGAIAITRAYATMV
+629 NGAIAITKAYATM

-648 SIVAIGI
+648 SIAAVGI
-655 GVTTGLQIAAIKNQ
+655 ATLTALQIASIKNQ
-669 PIPKFAK
+669 PLPKFAK
-676 GTKGVEGHGTDTS
+676 GTKGVEGPGTDTS

>member
-1 VENVIIK
+1 MENVIIK

-17 PAVEQLKLIGKITDE
+17 PAVEQLKLIGKITEE

-161 GLAAGVAITQGA
+161 GLAGGVSVVTGA
-173 IGLLG
+173 MGLLG
-178 GENEKVEKTLLKVQ
+178 SENKELEKTLLKTQ
-192 SAMALLTGIQEI
+192 SAMAMLQGVQEL

-209 GEGILK
+209 GEGIVKNYALAA
-215 TTYLSV
+215 SERV
-221 AQRLAGKSA
+221 AAVASKVL
-230 TIMGVEIS
+230 GVEI
-238 AAMAAATA
+238 AASMAIATG
-246 GISLIIAGI
+246 GISLAVAALAFFIVN
-255 AYLVVEMS
+255 LDKSE
-263 STEDSAKKIQ
+263 EQAKKVQ
-273 ERLGKMYEKDAD
+273 ERMQKMYENDKTIYEAITQKRLE
-285 VYANVLK
+285 NLK
-292 KRQQLLQ
+292 KT
-299 GSKDGELKALQ
+299 KEGELKALELAYNMQ
-310 IGYDQE
+310 HEADLKNFGKGLMDQKAYNAKFQFQLE
-316 FRERKRAQ
+316 QYNAAKEEINQKWDEKEAKKLKEQQDKKAKVKASADAEALKKAEEEARKRA
-324 KETGQSQ
+324 E
-331 KSFDAE
+331 AE
-337 TKVNIELFNKQK
+337 
-349 DDINTKYSDKE
+349 
-360 KKDLKEKE
+360 
-368 DEKLKIA
+368 
-375 AKAQEEANKIALEN
+375 AKATEEANKRAMED
-389 VGLTE
+389 V
-394 ELRKNYYK
+394 
-402 QLDIQI
+402 DA
-408 EFNKTSQ
+408 TS
-415 EIDDMYAKISQDK
+415 
-428 RYQTS
+428 
-433 EEIFSEIQK
+433 
-442 QLKEQED
+442 
-449 FAKNKAEIDI
+449 
-459 AQTEQL
+459 QL
-465 KKNTYKQLDIQK
+465 KKNYYKQLDIQK

-519 KKKQTDIDTKYL
+519 KKKQSDIDTKYL

-541 RQLAK
+541 RKLAQ
-546 QTALQMLENTASFAF
+546 QTAFQMLENAAAF
-561 SQIEQN
+561 TFSTIEQN

-602 NTQREIGRIKTEA
+602 NTQREIARIKTEA
-615 ARKQRQADITQAAV
+615 ARKQRQADVVQAGI
-629 NGAIAITRAYATMV
+629 NGAIAITKAYATM

-648 SIVAIGI
+648 SIAAVGI
-655 GVTTGLQIAAIKNQ
+655 ATLTALQIASIKNQ
-669 PIPKFAK
+669 PLPKFAK
-676 GTKGVEGHGTDTS
+676 GTKGVEGPGTDTS

>member
-1 VENVIIK
+1 MENVIIK

-54 TKEAGNFGDEM
+54 TKEAGNFGDEI
-65 ASIKAE
+65 AHLQAE
-71 IQAGILEGVAEHFA
+71 IQAGVLEGVAEHFA
-85 EMGKEM
+85 EMGQEM
-91 EGAGKKSKTLKQELK
+91 EKTGKKTKTLKQELR
-106 ELKTQ
+106 ELKQQ

-122 SEATKRAAELTDHLG
+122 SEATKRAAELEDHLG
-137 DVNQKIKALSS
+137 DVQQKIKALSS
-148 DTKRIDAVVEGFR
+148 DTKRIDGVVEGFR
-161 GLAAGVAITQGA
+161 ALAAGVAITQGA

-192 SAMALLTGIQEI
+192 SAMALLTGVQEI
-204 ANLAT
+204 AKLVTDEN
-209 GEGILK
+209 ILK

-285 VYANVLK
+285 VYANVLQ
-292 KRQQLLQ
+292 KRAQLLQ
-299 GSKDGELKALQ
+299 GSNDGELKALKLL
-310 IGYDQE
+310 YDQQ
-316 FRERKRAQ
+316 FRERLRAQ

-337 TKVNIELFNKQK
+337 TRVNLELYNKQR
-349 DDINTKYSDKE
+349 DEINKKWDEKE
-360 KKDLKEKE
+360 KKDLKDQQEKRAKIKATADAE
-368 DEKLKIA
+368 ALKKA
-375 AKAQEEANKIALEN
+375 EEEARKRAEAEAKATEEANKRAMED
-389 VGLTE
+389 V
-394 ELRKNYYK
+394 
-402 QLDIQI
+402 DS
-408 EFNKTSQ
+408 TS
-415 EIDDMYAKISQDK
+415 
-428 RYQTS
+428 
-433 EEIFSEIQK
+433 
-442 QLKEQED
+442 
-449 FAKNKAEIDI
+449 
-459 AQTEQL
+459 QL
-465 KKNTYKQLDIQK
+465 KKNYYKQLDIQK

-509 EKELKDYEDL
+509 EKELKEYEDL

-531 EEKAKKEEEY
+531 EEKAKKEQEY
-541 RQLAK
+541 RQLAQ

-676 GTKGVEGHGTDTS
+676 GTKGVEGPGTDTS

>member
-1 VENVIIK
+1 MENVIIK

-17 PAVEQLKLIGKITDE
+17 PAVEQLKLIGKITEE

-65 ASIKAE
+65 ASIKSE

-161 GLAAGVAITQGA
+161 GLAGGVSIVTGA
-173 IGLLG
+173 MGLLG
-178 GENEKVEKTLLKVQ
+178 SENKELEKTLLKTQ
-192 SAMALLTGIQEI
+192 SAMALLQGVQEL

-209 GEGILK
+209 GEGIVKNYALAA
-215 TTYLSV
+215 SERV
-221 AQRLAGKSA
+221 AAVASKVL
-230 TIMGVEIS
+230 GVEI
-238 AAMAAATA
+238 AASMAIATG
-246 GISLIIAGI
+246 GISLAVAALAFFIVN
-255 AYLVVEMS
+255 LDKSE
-263 STEDSAKKIQ
+263 EQAKKVQ
-273 ERLGKMYEKDAD
+273 ERMQKMYENDKTIYEAITQKRLE
-285 VYANVLK
+285 NLK
-292 KRQQLLQ
+292 KT
-299 GSKDGELKALQ
+299 KEGELKALELAYNMQ
-310 IGYDQE
+310 HEADLKNFGKGLMDQKAYNAKFQFQLE
-316 FRERKRAQ
+316 QYNAAKEEINQKWDEKEAKKLKEQQDKKAKVKASADAEALKKAEEEARKRA
-324 KETGQSQ
+324 E
-331 KSFDAE
+331 AE
-337 TKVNIELFNKQK
+337 
-349 DDINTKYSDKE
+349 
-360 KKDLKEKE
+360 
-368 DEKLKIA
+368 
-375 AKAQEEANKIALEN
+375 AKATEEANKRAMED
-389 VGLTE
+389 V
-394 ELRKNYYK
+394 
-402 QLDIQI
+402 DA
-408 EFNKTSQ
+408 TS
-415 EIDDMYAKISQDK
+415 
-428 RYQTS
+428 
-433 EEIFSEIQK
+433 
-442 QLKEQED
+442 
-449 FAKNKAEIDI
+449 
-459 AQTEQL
+459 QL
-465 KKNTYKQLDIQK
+465 KKNYYKQLDIQK

-655 GVTTGLQIAAIKNQ
+655 GVTTALQIAAIKNQ

-676 GTKGVEGHGTDTS
+676 GTKGVEGPGTDTS

>member
-1 VENVIIK
+1 MENVIIK

-17 PAVEQLKLIGKITDE
+17 PAVEQLKLIGKITEE

-161 GLAAGVAITQGA
+161 GLAGGVSVVTGA
-173 IGLLG
+173 MGLLG
-178 GENEKVEKTLLKVQ
+178 SENKELEKTLLKTQ
-192 SAMALLTGIQEI
+192 SAMALLQGVQEL

-209 GEGILK
+209 GDGIVKNYALAA
-215 TTYLSV
+215 SERV
-221 AQRLAGKSA
+221 AAVASKVL
-230 TIMGVEIS
+230 GVEI
-238 AAMAAATA
+238 AASMAIATG
-246 GISLIIAGI
+246 GISLAVAALAFFIVN
-255 AYLVVEMS
+255 LDKSE
-263 STEDSAKKIQ
+263 EQAKKVQ
-273 ERLGKMYEKDAD
+273 ERMQKMYENDKTIYEAITQKRLE
-285 VYANVLK
+285 NLK
-292 KRQQLLQ
+292 KT
-299 GSKDGELKALQ
+299 KEGELKALELAYNMQ
-310 IGYDQE
+310 HEADLKNFGKGLMDQKTYNAKFQFQLE
-316 FRERKRAQ
+316 QYNAAKDEINQKWDEKESKKLKDQQDKKAKVKASADAEALKKAEEEARKRA
-324 KETGQSQ
+324 E
-331 KSFDAE
+331 AE
-337 TKVNIELFNKQK
+337 
-349 DDINTKYSDKE
+349 
-360 KKDLKEKE
+360 
-368 DEKLKIA
+368 
-375 AKAQEEANKIALEN
+375 AKATEEANKRAMED
-389 VGLTE
+389 V
-394 ELRKNYYK
+394 
-402 QLDIQI
+402 DA
-408 EFNKTSQ
+408 TS
-415 EIDDMYAKISQDK
+415 
-428 RYQTS
+428 
-433 EEIFSEIQK
+433 
-442 QLKEQED
+442 
-449 FAKNKAEIDI
+449 
-459 AQTEQL
+459 QL
-465 KKNTYKQLDIQK
+465 KKNYYKQLDIQK

-519 KKKQTDIDTKYL
+519 KKKQSDIDTKYL

-541 RQLAK
+541 RKLAQ
-546 QTALQMLENTASFAF
+546 QTAFQMLENAAAF
-561 SQIEQN
+561 TFSTIEQN

-590 ELSASQQQAIER
+590 ELTASQQQAIER
-602 NTQREIGRIKTEA
+602 NTQREIARIKTEA
-615 ARKQRQADITQAAV
+615 ARKQRQADVVQAGI
-629 NGAIAITRAYATMV
+629 NGAIAITKAYATM

-648 SIVAIGI
+648 SIAAVGI
-655 GVTTGLQIAAIKNQ
+655 ATLTALQIASIKNQ

-676 GTKGVEGHGTDTS
+676 GTKGVEGPGTDTS

>member
-1 VENVIIK
+1 MENVIIK

-17 PAVEQLKLIGKITDE
+17 PAVEQLKLIGKITEE

-161 GLAAGVAITQGA
+161 GLAGGVSVVTGA
-173 IGLLG
+173 MGLLG
-178 GENEKVEKTLLKVQ
+178 SENKELEKTLLKTQ
-192 SAMALLTGIQEI
+192 SAMAMLQGVQEL

-209 GEGILK
+209 GEGIVKNYALAA
-215 TTYLSV
+215 SERV
-221 AQRLAGKSA
+221 AAVASKVL
-230 TIMGVEIS
+230 GVEI
-238 AAMAAATA
+238 AASMAIATG
-246 GISLIIAGI
+246 GISLAVAALAFFIVN
-255 AYLVVEMS
+255 LDKSE
-263 STEDSAKKIQ
+263 EQAKKVQ
-273 ERLGKMYEKDAD
+273 ERMQKMYENDKTIYEAITQKRLE
-285 VYANVLK
+285 NLK
-292 KRQQLLQ
+292 KT
-299 GSKDGELKALQ
+299 KEGELKALELAYNMQ
-310 IGYDQE
+310 HEADLKNFGKGLMDQKTYNAKFQFQLE
-316 FRERKRAQ
+316 QYNAAKEEINQKWDEKEAKKLKDQQDKKAKVKATADAEALKKAEEEARKRA
-324 KETGQSQ
+324 E
-331 KSFDAE
+331 AE
-337 TKVNIELFNKQK
+337 
-349 DDINTKYSDKE
+349 
-360 KKDLKEKE
+360 
-368 DEKLKIA
+368 
-375 AKAQEEANKIALEN
+375 AKATEEANKRAMED
-389 VGLTE
+389 V
-394 ELRKNYYK
+394 
-402 QLDIQI
+402 DA
-408 EFNKTSQ
+408 TS
-415 EIDDMYAKISQDK
+415 
-428 RYQTS
+428 
-433 EEIFSEIQK
+433 
-442 QLKEQED
+442 
-449 FAKNKAEIDI
+449 
-459 AQTEQL
+459 QL
-465 KKNTYKQLDIQK
+465 KKNYYKQLDIQK

-541 RQLAK
+541 RKLAQ
-546 QTALQMLENTASFAF
+546 QTAFQMLENAAAF
-561 SQIEQN
+561 TFSTIEQN

-602 NTQREIGRIKTEA
+602 NTQREIARIKTEA
-615 ARKQRQADITQAAV
+615 ARKQRQADVVQAGI
-629 NGAIAITRAYATMV
+629 NGAIAITKAYATM

-648 SIVAIGI
+648 SIAAVGI
-655 GVTTGLQIAAIKNQ
+655 ATLTALQIASIKNQ

-676 GTKGVEGHGTDTS
+676 GTKGVEGPGTDTS

>member
-1 VENVIIK
+1 MENVIIK

-17 PAVEQLKLIGKITDE
+17 PAVDQLKLLGKISEE

-54 TKEAGNFGDEM
+54 TKEAGNFSNEM
-65 ASIKAE
+65 AQLKSE
-71 IQAGILEGVAEHFA
+71 IQAGVLEGVAEHFA

-111 IASGGLDAKQL
+111 IASGGLDAKEL
-122 SEATKRAAELTDHLG
+122 ATATKRAAELTDHLG

-204 ANLAT
+204 NNLAT

-230 TIMGVEIS
+230 TIMGVEIT

-246 GISLIIAGI
+246 GISLIVAGI

-263 STEDSAKKIQ
+263 STEKSAKQIQ
-273 ERLGKMYEKDAD
+273 ERLGKMYEKDAE

-299 GSKDGELKALQ
+299 GSKEGELKALQ
-310 IGYDQE
+310 VGYDQE

-337 TKVNIELFNKQK
+337 TATNIELFNKQK
-349 DDINTKYSDKE
+349 DDIITKYSDKE

-375 AKAQEEANKIALEN
+375 AKAQEDANKIALEN
-389 VGLTE
+389 AGLTE

-433 EEIFSEIQK
+433 EEIYSEIQK

-449 FAKNKAEIDI
+449 FAKNKAEIDV
-459 AQTEQL
+459 ASTEQL
-465 KKNTYKQLDIQK
+465 KKNAYKQLDIQT
-477 EYQKSSLEIDEIYSR
+477 EYNKSVEEIDNMYAR
-492 IASEGRY
+492 IAAEGRY
-499 QTSEEIYAQV
+499 KTSEEIYAQI
-509 EKELKDYEDL
+509 EKELKEYEDL
-519 KKKQTDIDTKYL
+519 KKKQGEVDTKYL
-531 EEKAKKEEEY
+531 EEKANKEAQY
-541 RQLAK
+541 RELAK
-546 QTALQMLENTASFAF
+546 QTALQMLENTAAF
-561 SQIEQN
+561 TFDQIEQN

-580 EEQRKQLEGR
+580 EELKRQMEGR
-590 ELSASQQQAIER
+590 ELSVAQQEALER
-602 NTQREIGRIKTEA
+602 QSQREIAKIKTDA
-615 ARKQRQADITQAAV
+615 ARKQRQADVVQAAV
-629 NGAIAITRAYATMV
+629 NGAIAITKAYATM

-648 SIVAIGI
+648 SIAAIGI
-655 GVTTGLQIAAIKNQ
+655 GITTGLQIAAIKNQ
-669 PIPKFAK
+669 PLPKFAK
-676 GTKGVEGHGTDTS
+676 GTKGVEGAGTDTS

-732 LEASKGNYNISHDY
+732 IEASKGNYNISNDY
-746 NSPVYVNSSV
+746 NNPVYVNTS
-756 AIDYDKLDRLF
+756 APIDYERLDKLF
-767 SKNKSTTNINMDESG
+767 SKNKSTTNINMDEVG
-782 FRKFLITE
+782 FRKFVISE
-790 NGKNEYL
+790 NVKTEYL
-797 NKKFRK
+797 NARFRK